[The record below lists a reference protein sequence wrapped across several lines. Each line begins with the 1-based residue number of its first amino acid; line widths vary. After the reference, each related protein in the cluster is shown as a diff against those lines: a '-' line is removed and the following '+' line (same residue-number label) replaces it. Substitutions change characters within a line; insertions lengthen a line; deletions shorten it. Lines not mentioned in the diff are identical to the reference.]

1 MASSPECMTWMIVGL
16 TESVVI
22 IALNSLTVIAFC
34 RDRNLRKWST
44 YLVISLAVAD
54 LFDLFD
60 NIGAMC
66 NFWRHNTKYRYR
78 IPAVLLIW
86 FLGCSLTNMT
96 VVSLEHLNATFWPF
110 KHCTIKKLVYWVLII
125 AIWLT
130 ALLFSCALIMI
141 YYYGGL
147 LFLRLDFIH
156 LNLSFTH
163 LTFLFCK
170 ASLWKSAS
178 IPRRGKQGKET
189 DRDVVHCE
197 TLQRQAMG
205 ENNSRKS
212 PSGNLWT
219 IPIVAASC
227 YNYFSFFSTNILSSL
242 SEIALF
248 RLVLGS
254 VVLLYAKSFLNPI
267 LYTMRMPRFRRA
279 WKMLCRQRPQL
290 HRQVHII
297 FLREINP

>member
-1 MASSPECMTWMIVGL
+1 MASSPECIPWMIVGL
-16 TESVVI
+16 TESVTI

-34 RDRNLRKWST
+34 RDRNLRKRST

-54 LFDLFD
+54 MLSGGTAPFDLFD

-66 NFWRHNTKYRYR
+66 NFWRHNTKYRYQ

-96 VVSLEHLNATFWPF
+96 VVSLENLNATFWPF
-110 KHCTIKKLVYWVLII
+110 KHCTIKKSVYWVLII

-178 IPRRGKQGKET
+178 TPRRGKQGKET
-189 DRDVVHCE
+189 DRDVVHCDFS
-197 TLQRQAMG
+197 L
-205 ENNSRKS
+205 S
-212 PSGNLWT
+212 
-219 IPIVAASC
+219 PIVAASC
-227 YNYFSFFSTNILSSL
+227 YNYFSFFSANILSSL

-248 RLVLGS
+248 RLVRGS